1 MTNVI
6 SLTAMMRSVKP
17 NSSPLEAANLALK
30 FLLELAALASFAIW
44 GAHGESGGTAVVRAI
59 IPPLIIALL
68 WGRLAAPRSRHRL
81 ARGARIPFEL
91 IVFALA
97 VVALIASGH
106 VAWAIVLGVVMAI
119 NAAALSAF
127 DQWEA

>member
-1 MTNVI
+1 MTNGI
-6 SLTAMMRSVKP
+6 SLSAMMRSAMP
-17 NSSPLEAANLALK
+17 DSSPLRNANLVLK
-30 FLLELAALASFAIW
+30 FLLELAALACFAIW
-44 GAHGESGGTAVVRAI
+44 GAHGESGATAVVRAI

-81 ARGARIPFEL
+81 PRGTRIPFEL
-91 IVFALA
+91 TVFALA

-106 VAWAIVLGVVMAI
+106 PAWAIVLVVVMAI
-119 NAAALSAF
+119 NAALLTAF